1 VLIGAVVG
9 WLLDRWLHISPKAA
23 KLRRRR
29 EQVWQSPPCCAQ
41 LYTEILGK
49 FGSNQAAEVRRIIE
63 DHHRVRCERVKEP
76 A

>member
-1 VLIGAVVG
+1 MARG
-9 WLLDRWLHISPKAA
+9 WHMTPEQRERASEAA

-29 EQVWQSPPCCAQ
+29 EQVWQPPPCCAQ

-49 FGSNQAAEVRRIIE
+49 FGSNRAAEVRRIIE